1 MARDRQ
7 PHTPPRKTASS
18 PPAQDRAEPTAR
30 GGPARRG
37 LGLAEGGDEPPP
49 DRGGAHRGCPTPP
62 GPSPWERLG
71 GLDPRTFVQCL
82 LETTAA
88 GLFTV
93 DRDGQITSWNRAME
107 ELTGYTTA
115 EAIGASCDLM
125 QGSTCFGGP
134 RGAHGEAP
142 CPLFGGEAFVDKR
155 CTIATRW
162 GGERLVLK
170 RARLIYGQDGEV
182 VGGVEAVT
190 DVTDSVALEQE
201 VAMLRREAAGRSRFG
216 RLVGHHPS
224 MQHLYE
230 MIEVAARTPSSVLIQ
245 GETGTGKELIA
256 HAIHHASDR
265 RDGPFVRVSC
275 AALSETL
282 LESELFG
289 HARGA
294 FTGAVT
300 TRKGRFEAAHGGTL
314 FLDEIGDVSPAVQT
328 KLLRVLQEREFERV
342 GETRPI
348 QVDIRVI
355 AATNR
360 DLAALAADGRFRQD
374 LYYRLAVIPVEAP
387 PLRRRMSDL
396 PVLVDFFIER
406 LNRSLGRHIRGLSPA
421 ALERLTRH
429 SWPGNVRELEHA
441 MEFAFA
447 VTTDEVIGEEALPP
461 ILSAARSDRGP
472 GAGADARAGASRR
485 RGRRVSDQEILRA
498 LEATQGNRT
507 KAAALLGVS
516 RVTLWK
522 WLKEVP
528 GEAPSGNQR

>member
-1 MARDRQ
+1 VA
-7 PHTPPRKTASS
+7 
-18 PPAQDRAEPTAR
+18 PA
-30 GGPARRG
+30 
-37 LGLAEGGDEPPP
+37 
-49 DRGGAHRGCPTPP
+49 GCPVPA

-107 ELTGYTTA
+107 ELTGYTAA

-125 QGSTCFGGP
+125 KGSTCFGGP
-134 RGAHGEAP
+134 HGARGPDGAGP
-142 CPLFGGEAFVDKR
+142 CPLFAGEALVDKR
-155 CTIATRW
+155 CTITTRS
-162 GGERLVLK
+162 GVERLVLK
-170 RARLIYGQDGEV
+170 RARLIYDERGEV
-182 VGGVEAVT
+182 VGGVEGVT
-190 DVTDSVALEQE
+190 DITESAALEREVAL
-201 VAMLRREAAGRSRFG
+201 LRREAGGRSRFG

-245 GETGTGKELIA
+245 GETGTGKELVA

-314 FLDEIGDVSPAVQT
+314 FLDEIGDVSPSVQT

-348 QVDIRVI
+348 RVDIRVI

-360 DLAALAADGRFRQD
+360 DLAALAAEGRFRQD

-396 PVLVDFFIER
+396 PLLVDFFIER
-406 LNRSLGRHIRGLSPA
+406 LNRLLGRSVRGISPL
-421 ALERLTRH
+421 ALEHLMGH
-429 SWPGNVRELEHA
+429 DWPGNVRELEHA
-441 MEFAFA
+441 LEFAFA
-447 VTTDEVIGEEALPP
+447 VTTGDVIELDALPP
-461 ILSAARSDRGP
+461 TVRRGERSGEGAPATSRGHGDRLG
-472 GAGADARAGASRR
+472 GRR
-485 RGRRVSDQEILRA
+485 RRASDQEILRA
-498 LEATQGNRT
+498 LRATNGNRT
-507 KAAALLGVS
+507 QAAALLGVS

-522 WLKEVP
+522 WLKDIP
-528 GEAPSGNQR
+528 GATDGL